1 APATQ
6 NPQTFQAQ
14 NQNPTSLRSPLLPP
28 LVSFLAAEGIVDRS
42 MATMGV
48 GGAVKMIIGAK
59 EERVVATGKAPGAC
73 PSCGGPVVATDV
85 ESERRILCLPLCLK
99 SKRKYYCTRCFR
111 RLVTVYS

>member
-1 APATQ
+1 
-6 NPQTFQAQ
+6 
-14 NQNPTSLRSPLLPP
+14 
-28 LVSFLAAEGIVDRS
+28 

-59 EERVVATGKAPGAC
+59 EERVVGTGKAPGAC

-99 SKRKYYCTRCFR
+99 SKRKYSCTRCFR
-111 RLVTVYS
+111 RLVTVYG

>member
-1 APATQ
+1 MKAKPPTPPFSSSSRAT
-6 NPQTFQAQ
+6 
-14 NQNPTSLRSPLLPP
+14 
-28 LVSFLAAEGIVDRS
+28 EGIVDRS

-59 EERVVATGKAPGAC
+59 EERVVGTGKAPGAC

-99 SKRKYYCTRCFR
+99 SKRKYSCTRCFR
-111 RLVTVYS
+111 RLVTVYG